1 MFLPILS
8 PTAGAILGIVLFIYF
23 IGVLLK
29 DTANKIDVSPPK
41 PTVKKKPVE
50 PPFIDIAYNEIFPYD
65 EVLSAYVEDGKYIAK
80 IQNKKYGRMA
90 TIVAD
95 SQFYLEMKVRARFIF
110 WYEKAK
116 ARGQ

>member
-65 EVLSAYVEDGKYIAK
+65 EVLSAYYILDAYRRDYLLCV
-80 IQNKKYGRMA
+80 QRERLLKK
-90 TIVAD
+90 
-95 SQFYLEMKVRARFIF
+95 
-110 WYEKAK
+110 
-116 ARGQ
+116 